1 MKLNNQL
8 ENINKKEQNI
18 LIELIEDKIE
28 DRERALSLCEGLE
41 SERYIRN
48 IKIELVNLNRLLTK
62 IKNI

>member
-1 MKLNNQL
+1 MVINNQL
-8 ENINKKEQNI
+8 ENINKEEQNI
-18 LIELIEDKIE
+18 LIELIENKIE

-48 IKIELVNLNRLLTK
+48 IKIELVNLNRLLIK